1 MTSEQ
6 AKQLRA
12 LADRVEAAAE
22 HMHPANHHDT
32 PDYAEITG
40 PAFMMMTVQPA
51 AIMGLLDALPEII
64 LSLRAHASLIDADT
78 GEARP

>member
-22 HMHPANHHDT
+22 YVHPAVRRDT
-32 PDYAEITG
+32 PDYAEIIG
-40 PAFMMMTVQPA
+40 PAFMMMTVQPVSV
-51 AIMGLLDALPEII
+51 MGLLDALPEII
-64 LSLRAHASLIDADT
+64 AVLRAHASQIEQ
-78 GEARP
+78 GG